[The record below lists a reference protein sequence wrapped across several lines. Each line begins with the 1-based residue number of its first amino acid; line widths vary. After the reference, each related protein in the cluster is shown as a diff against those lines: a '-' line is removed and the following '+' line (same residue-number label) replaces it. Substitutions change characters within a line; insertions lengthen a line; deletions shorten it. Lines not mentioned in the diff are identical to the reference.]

1 MNDKEEYIYHSKK
14 KVETMNNTIN
24 ENKMTDTTTTTTT
37 TNGNNKTTIPR
48 PNSSTKKNIDK
59 DKKNIDHD
67 KDKNNTNSSSKSSS
81 SGIKLNTHLSKKKKR
96 SSSRRSKK
104 EKKRRRSS
112 TPSSPSELRV
122 RSSSNGSKSDYFAI
136 EITKPGGY
144 EELKLVKKNGKG
156 GSGPNLEMMKIPK
169 EDLVVVSTDY
179 AGVNYADVC
188 IRWGLYTSAKEF
200 VGWPIVSFIK
210 KHFFFFFFSSTK

>member
-1 MNDKEEYIYHSKK
+1 M
-14 KVETMNNTIN
+14 ETRNNIIN

-37 TNGNNKTTIPR
+37 ATTNGNNNKKTKTPR
-48 PNSSTKKNIDK
+48 PNSSNKNNIDNDKKNIDK
-59 DKKNIDHD
+59 DN
-67 KDKNNTNSSSKSSS
+67 DKNNTNSSSS

-96 SSSRRSKK
+96 SSSRRSKN

-210 KHFFFFFFSSTK
+210 NISSSSFLQQNNIIIYI